1 MHPYLSTAVCA
12 VSLPALQ
19 AATAEG
25 VCRDL
30 SSALQQEAEVLA
42 RVRDPATAQTAAA
55 PLREVLAKLAALK
68 GQVDDNTLWN
78 YIDSTVDVKPGLL
91 LRLRNVALEFA
102 RLEKA
107 NFYGNKDIASL
118 LAPQLNRNEERS
130 AAK

>member
-1 MHPYLSTAVCA
+1 MHPYLTTAVCA
-12 VSLPALQ
+12 VLLPALQ
-19 AATAEG
+19 AATAED

-42 RVRDPATAQTAAA
+42 RVRDSATAQAAVA
-55 PLREVLAKLAALK
+55 PLREVLTKLAALK
-68 GQVDDNTLWN
+68 GQVDDNALWN

-118 LAPQLNRNEERS
+118 LAPQLNRNGEGS
-130 AAK
+130 AAE